1 MGMRNLRI
9 DAFGDNILSVSNI
22 PGGAFTARH
31 DTVKMAI
38 NSLIL
43 DSGIRADCEVFGMF
57 KDLIPVEALAEEEN
71 LQRGRGRQGL
81 LPDFRLDVPGPGA
94 GLVLWEMLS
103 QN

>member
-1 MGMRNLRI
+1 MGMRNLTV
-9 DAFGDNILSVSNI
+9 DAFGDNVLLVSNI
-22 PGGAFTARH
+22 PGGAFMARH

-57 KDLIPVEALAEEEN
+57 RDLIPVEALNEEEN
-71 LQRGRGRQGL
+71 LQRGRVGR
-81 LPDFRLDVPGPGA
+81 DFFPISDWIFQDQALDQVHLGK
-94 GLVLWEMLS
+94 LS

>member
-1 MGMRNLRI
+1 
-9 DAFGDNILSVSNI
+9 
-22 PGGAFTARH
+22 
-31 DTVKMAI
+31 MAI